1 MKKQALILAVMMA
14 GMLGVGPAAGDIPT
28 TTGDISKVTVYRGQ
42 ALVTRTIGTDLPA
55 GTSELIVAGL
65 PARIIPESLF
75 AQTSGNTKVLS
86 VRYRER
92 AVKED
97 TREEVKALEAEIEE
111 LTRQLAHVDGDL
123 KHLHQQWDNMFCR
136 LREFTVNAASSDLNR
151 GLLTFKPI
159 KELVTFIEEK
169 GLGYHKQATEWR
181 DQIDG
186 LKKELELL
194 KRKRAQLD
202 EGRSRTE
209 REAVLFI
216 SKADKNSSSIELN
229 YLVNG
234 ANWLPQY
241 NVRGNPVGSAVV
253 IEYNAIVNQVSG
265 EDWTGVSLS
274 LSTAEP
280 AMVAAAPML
289 EPMGIILAR
298 QGGQRTDMPAQMDQR
313 TESQAGR
320 RSGLTDRSEDFKRL
334 ARSRRAQSKKGAA
347 AQVELQQLA
356 VDNQTWEFNLSRR
369 ELEKV
374 KEEISEITRIESV
387 SVTYDLP
394 SRLTLPSRT
403 DQQLVTI
410 ASVGT
415 KGEFTLV
422 ATPLLTDYVYL
433 QAEIV
438 NDSEIVF
445 LPGPAS
451 MFRNGEFVGK
461 SDLPIVTIGEKLTA
475 GFGIDSQVQMV
486 RELEDK
492 KTKIQ
497 GGNRIDTYK
506 YRIALS
512 NYKNV
517 PAPLR
522 LLDRLPY
529 TEGKSVKIELLS
541 AKPELS
547 KDSEYLRTS
556 RKKGILRWELNL
568 AANSVE
574 QDVTVVNYGFT
585 MEYDKNMQIRP
596 GKAN

>member
-1 MKKQALILAVMMA
+1 
-14 GMLGVGPAAGDIPT
+14 
-28 TTGDISKVTVYRGQ
+28 
-42 ALVTRTIGTDLPA
+42 
-55 GTSELIVAGL
+55 
-65 PARIIPESLF
+65 
-75 AQTSGNTKVLS
+75 
-86 VRYRER
+86 
-92 AVKED
+92 
-97 TREEVKALEAEIEE
+97 
-111 LTRQLAHVDGDL
+111 
-123 KHLHQQWDNMFCR
+123 
-136 LREFTVNAASSDLNR
+136 
-151 GLLTFKPI
+151 
-159 KELVTFIEEK
+159 
-169 GLGYHKQATEWR
+169 
-181 DQIDG
+181 
-186 LKKELELL
+186 
-194 KRKRAQLD
+194 
-202 EGRSRTE
+202 
-209 REAVLFI
+209 
-216 SKADKNSSSIELN
+216 
-229 YLVNG
+229 
-234 ANWLPQY
+234 
-241 NVRGNPVGSAVV
+241 
-253 IEYNAIVNQVSG
+253 
-265 EDWTGVSLS
+265 
-274 LSTAEP
+274 
-280 AMVAAAPML
+280 MVAAAPTL
-289 EPMGIILAR
+289 EPMGIVLGR
-298 QGGQRTDMPAQMDQR
+298 SSGQRGDTPAPMDQMMQS
-313 TESQAGR
+313 EGGR
-320 RSGLTDRSEDFKRL
+320 RAGLTDRSEDFKRL
-334 ARSRRAQSKKGAA
+334 ARSRRAQAKKGAA
-347 AQVELQQLA
+347 AQVELGQLA
-356 VDNQTWEFNLSRR
+356 VDNQQWELNLTKR